1 MGPEGFEPPPTGLKG
16 RHAAA
21 TPRPRAG
28 HYLPGYSFDPDH
40 RISPR
45 YELCQGIRA
54 AGFEPAVSSSRS
66 LRISQPLP
74 RPGHSCEQPVWESNP
89 PLRLERAVS
98 LADRRTGQR
107 PGVGRGALESPSAG
121 IQPAARP
128 SQLPTHSAV
137 PTKRPG
143 VLVTPGLRLR
153 ARDVRGRASRP
164 QGIEPERARRRI
176 GGSLRFLATQGVTR
190 TPGEHGRP
198 QCKGYLRPTRL
209 GADLTARPS
218 SCTLTDASPQE
229 DVRAISRI
237 GGKQAVGRI
246 SSDPILDALQPSVFP
261 SVIACGMGNF
271 LRSLHLEN
279 PIKQGVSL
287 AGVVLTPWKSQVRIP
302 RRPFDIR

>member
-28 HYLPGYSFDPDH
+28 YCLPGYSFDPGH
-40 RISPR
+40 HLSPR
-45 YELCQGIRA
+45 YEFCQGVME
-54 AGFEPAVSSSRS
+54 AGFEPAVSSSPS
-66 LRISQPLP
+66 LRISQALP
-74 RPGHSCEQPVWESNP
+74 HPGHSCEQPVWESNP
-89 PLRLERAVS
+89 PLRHERAVS

-121 IQPAARP
+121 LQPAARP

-143 VLVTPGLRLR
+143 VFVTPGLRLR
-153 ARDVRGRASRP
+153 TRDVRGRASRP

-229 DVRAISRI
+229 DVRAISR
-237 GGKQAVGRI
+237 R
-246 SSDPILDALQPSVFP
+246 
-261 SVIACGMGNF
+261 
-271 LRSLHLEN
+271 
-279 PIKQGVSL
+279 
-287 AGVVLTPWKSQVRIP
+287 
-302 RRPFDIR
+302 